1 MASGRAARLT
11 VHVHSHHTPQ
21 MITLPTIHTH
31 SASSAD
37 FRAIFGQVAI
47 HTSCI

>member
-1 MASGRAARLT
+1 MASGRAARST
-11 VHVHSHHTPQ
+11 VRARSHHMPQ
-21 MITLPTIHTH
+21 TIVPPVVHIR

-47 HTSCI
+47 RSNRI